1 MPTVTRL
8 TSNGVFQSLGG
19 FDEVSLNSGSIKFSG
34 TDWLTL
40 ANTAAL
46 QIPTADFT
54 VETFVYCNTFVATG
68 NGQILL
74 GKGLVGTGTYEHNF
88 ILANSSGNMF
98 LQFGYSTTGSNQIF
112 LNSSTIPITLNSWNH
127 LAYTR
132 TGTNLTFWFNGVS
145 YGTFTVPSTMFTSS
159 GLISIASNSTG
170 AYNPL
175 NGYISNLRFV
185 NGTNLY
191 TSNFRPPTSPLLPIA
206 NTALLLSVDPQNPF
220 GDSSVNN
227 LTITKNGNP
236 QFNTLGPFY
245 YPANT
250 SINLAN
256 TNNNPIL
263 GSNTNIITSTTS
275 NGVVMISNE
284 FDEVSMSSGS
294 LYFNGS
300 SQLVSSNNNNLAF
313 GTNDFTIEYWV
324 YPTNIQPV
332 VAAQLSSGSLAN
344 TTSWQLGINSGLG
357 TMSFA
362 YNSGTSINGTTV
374 LQVNNWYHVAV
385 TRNSGNVRVFLNGIQ
400 EASVTATNNY
410 SENFIK
416 IGNSRSPGNYFSGG
430 HLSNIR
436 FVNGAAL
443 YTANFAP
450 PQMVLSS
457 VTNANTVL
465 LLNNFA
471 AEPFVDNSDDNII
484 FPTNNG
490 VTANTFSP
498 FTNTQQKVLNTGTM
512 MTKEYD
518 EWTGVPVV
526 DSSLKLW
533 LDAGQPASYPGSG
546 TTWTN
551 LSGNGNNGTLT
562 NGPTYTS
569 SNGGSIVFDGTD
581 DYVTSSF
588 ATTSGQAVTYAGW
601 LYSTETTSTYKN
613 FVDSVSQ
620 NPMIWWNT
628 SGQIE
633 FDAASYTTTTVYRNQ
648 WVYVALSKPAGSS
661 AASYYVNGILV
672 GTGSAY
678 TTPTVTPTWFNR
690 GTSQTWKGN
699 CSQFSTYNRALSAAE
714 VQQNFNALRGRYGI

>member
-275 NGVVMISNE
+275 NI
-284 FDEVSMSSGS
+284 
-294 LYFNGS
+294 
-300 SQLVSSNNNNLAF
+300 
-313 GTNDFTIEYWV
+313 
-324 YPTNIQPV
+324 
-332 VAAQLSSGSLAN
+332 
-344 TTSWQLGINSGLG
+344 
-357 TMSFA
+357 
-362 YNSGTSINGTTV
+362 
-374 LQVNNWYHVAV
+374 
-385 TRNSGNVRVFLNGIQ
+385 LN
-400 EASVTATNNY
+400 
-410 SENFIK
+410 
-416 IGNSRSPGNYFSGG
+416 
-430 HLSNIR
+430 
-436 FVNGAAL
+436 
-443 YTANFAP
+443 
-450 PQMVLSS
+450 
-457 VTNANTVL
+457 
-465 LLNNFA
+465 
-471 AEPFVDNSDDNII
+471 
-484 FPTNNG
+484 
-490 VTANTFSP
+490 
-498 FTNTQQKVLNTGTM
+498 
-512 MTKEYD
+512 
-518 EWTGVPVV
+518 
-526 DSSLKLW
+526 
-533 LDAGQPASYPGSG
+533 
-546 TTWTN
+546 
-551 LSGNGNNGTLT
+551 
-562 NGPTYTS
+562 
-569 SNGGSIVFDGTD
+569 
-581 DYVTSSF
+581 
-588 ATTSGQAVTYAGW
+588 
-601 LYSTETTSTYKN
+601 
-613 FVDSVSQ
+613 
-620 NPMIWWNT
+620 
-628 SGQIE
+628 
-633 FDAASYTTTTVYRNQ
+633 
-648 WVYVALSKPAGSS
+648 
-661 AASYYVNGILV
+661 
-672 GTGSAY
+672 
-678 TTPTVTPTWFNR
+678 
-690 GTSQTWKGN
+690 
-699 CSQFSTYNRALSAAE
+699 
-714 VQQNFNALRGRYGI
+714 

>member
-54 VETFVYCNTFVATG
+54 VEMFVYCNTFVATG

-159 GLISIASNSTG
+159 GLISIASNATG

-191 TSNFRPPTSPLLPIA
+191 TSNFTPPTSPLLPIA
-206 NTALLLSVDPQNPF
+206 NTALLLSVYPQNPF

-227 LTITKNGNP
+227 LTVTKNGTP
-236 QFNTLGPFY
+236 SFNTLGPFY
-245 YPANT
+245 FPANT

-256 TNNNPIL
+256 TNNNPAL

-275 NGVVMISNE
+275 NGVVMVSNE
-284 FDEVSMSSGS
+284 FDEVSMS
-294 LYFNGS
+294 
-300 SQLVSSNNNNLAF
+300 
-313 GTNDFTIEYWV
+313 
-324 YPTNIQPV
+324 
-332 VAAQLSSGSLAN
+332 
-344 TTSWQLGINSGLG
+344 
-357 TMSFA
+357 
-362 YNSGTSINGTTV
+362 
-374 LQVNNWYHVAV
+374 
-385 TRNSGNVRVFLNGIQ
+385 
-400 EASVTATNNY
+400 
-410 SENFIK
+410 
-416 IGNSRSPGNYFSGG
+416 
-430 HLSNIR
+430 LSN
-436 FVNGAAL
+436 
-443 YTANFAP
+443 TK
-450 PQMVLSS
+450 
-457 VTNANTVL
+457 
-465 LLNNFA
+465 
-471 AEPFVDNSDDNII
+471 
-484 FPTNNG
+484 
-490 VTANTFSP
+490 
-498 FTNTQQKVLNTGTM
+498 QKVLNTGTM
-512 MTKEYD
+512 MVKEFD

-533 LDAGQPASYPGSG
+533 IDAGQPASYPGSG
-546 TTWTN
+546 TTWTD
-551 LSGNGNNGTLT
+551 LSGNGKNGTLVS
-562 NGPTYTS
+562 GVTYNS
-569 SNGGSIVFDGTD
+569 NNGGSIALDGSTGYILLGPID
-581 DYVTSSF
+581 GIGIATSSF
-588 ATTSGQAVTYAGW
+588 TMG
-601 LYSTETTSTYKN
+601 
-613 FVDSVSQ
+613 
-620 NPMIWWNT
+620 I
-628 SGQIE
+628 
-633 FDAASYTTTTVYRNQ
+633 
-648 WVYVALSKPAGSS
+648 WVYPTGVAGNIVSMSSTNPSGGWNEPPIRATGQQFQGHIYSNAYLTYNYNLNTWYYLTLVFNYAAGSQTF
-661 AASYYVNGILV
+661 YVNGVSV
-672 GTGSAY
+672 GSTTGIVYSGSGVSNYLFLGQANPGVNN
-678 TTPTVTPTWFNR
+678 TGMFPGRISNFHIH
-690 GTSQTWKGN
+690 
-699 CSQFSTYNRALSAAE
+699 NRALQTAE